1 MSDRGEVSVIEIN
14 PLPGITPG
22 YSDLVQIATAAG
34 MDYRTLVGE
43 ILAGALRRLR
53 EKRRRDRVLSQRP
66 GAPPPGASP
75 DDLPAMPAPLGEGST
90 DSSISLPVER
100 S

>member
-1 MSDRGEVSVIEIN
+1 VTVIEIN

-43 ILAGALRRLR
+43 ILAGALRRMR
-53 EKRRRDRVLSQRP
+53 EKRRRERFLSQRL
-66 GAPPPGASP
+66 GAPPPSASP
-75 DDLPAMPAPLGEGST
+75 DDLPAMPVPLGEGST
-90 DSSISLPVER
+90 DANIALPVER